1 MKLILTFK
9 AFIDRTAPLYLCEL
23 IEQQKSSTNT
33 RTRLANDAFLL
44 KLPPPSRNCSD
55 IFLIAP
61 SLMEPHVNGT
71 SLMNVSDG
79 CPTLT
84 CLSLKLRRCY
94 FSVISTALYKLN
106 CIVLLLLYMYIVYDS
121 PLNLLDVGL

>member
-1 MKLILTFK
+1 MYKLLILTLN

-44 KLPPPSRNCSD
+44 KVPPPVV
-55 IFLIAP
+55 IVLTPFLIVP
-61 SLMEPHVNGT
+61 SLMELHMNGT

-84 CLSLKLRRCY
+84 CICLKLRWCY
-94 FSVISTALYKLN
+94 FYVISTVA
-106 CIVLLLLYMYIVYDS
+106 
-121 PLNLLDVGL
+121 